1 MQDGNE
7 DMKKGITQ
15 SRKQRVI
22 DSAIFRNLEKELD
35 KTEFAFKQLL
45 IERTK
50 HQRELQALQKKYD

>member
-1 MQDGNE
+1 
-7 DMKKGITQ
+7 MKKGITQ